1 MRRRRPTSYG
11 SGTHR
16 TIYRGRLP
24 RTLPGIPAPAGLT
37 GVRAAARDDPSS
49 PPAVRVGG
57 RGASPRPGL
66 GAATTY
72 VGIGTLI
79 SRVTGLL
86 RILVAIYAL
95 GYSNLSDSFNLANNT
110 PNIVHDL
117 VLGGI
122 LSATFVP
129 VFVSRLATRS
139 EAEAVDS
146 ISAVLT
152 LSACGLLVATVLLLL
167 AAPLIIDLYTIGS
180 HAPGLSAER
189 QVATSLLRLFSPQLL
204 AYGAISLMTAVLN
217 AIRRFSAPAFTPIL
231 NNLVA
236 IGVLFAF
243 AAVGHTHNL
252 AQVQHDHRLLL
263 LLGIGTTLGVVL
275 QALCLVPSVL
285 RCGLRLRFK
294 WRPSDPA
301 VREIATL
308 SGWTFGFVIA
318 NQIAVFVVSAIAVSI
333 GSATITAYTYAFTF
347 FQLPFGIVAV
357 SVMTTIAPVLASR
370 FTRGDKAGFAEQ
382 FGLGLRRM
390 LAGVLPAAVGYLLL
404 ARPAISLI
412 SRGAGSVHHSSGAQL
427 TASLLELL
435 ALGLPGYCTYLLA
448 IRAFQAMRDTRTPF
462 FLYLLENGLNIVL
475 AFGFRST
482 LGAKG
487 LALSLTVAYSVA
499 AVAALILL
507 RLRVG
512 GLGGFSVGRYLLRTV
527 ACSLIMAFVV
537 ALVLAGVGSNH
548 GLGLLV
554 RVVAGML
561 AGIAAYALAA
571 GLAGSFAGWQTARQ
585 KRGNTGKG
593 AHGRDKSHNRQRG

>member
-1 MRRRRPTSYG
+1 MG
-11 SGTHR
+11 G
-16 TIYRGRLP
+16 IARG
-24 RTLPGIPAPAGLT
+24 GA
-37 GVRAAARDDPSS
+37 
-49 PPAVRVGG
+49 
-57 RGASPRPGL
+57 GASPSLPRAGAAGGRQRPGL

-72 VGIGTLI
+72 VGIGTLV
-79 SRVTGLL
+79 SRVTGLV

-95 GYSNLSDSFNLANNT
+95 GFSSLSDSFNLANNT
-110 PNIVHDL
+110 PNIMHDL
-117 VLGGI
+117 VLGGV
-122 LSATFVP
+122 LTATFVP

-139 EAEAVDS
+139 EQEAVDS

-152 LSACGLLVATVLLLL
+152 LSVCGLVVATVLLFL
-167 AAPLIIDLYTIGS
+167 AAPVIIDLYTVGS
-180 HAPGLSAER
+180 HRPGIAAER
-189 QVATSLLRLFSPQLL
+189 QVATSLLRLFSPQLF

-217 AIRRFSAPAFTPIL
+217 AVRRFNAPAFTPIL

-243 AAVGHTHNL
+243 ASVGHTHNL
-252 AQVQHDHRLLL
+252 AEVHRDHRLLL
-263 LLGIGTTLGVVL
+263 LLGIGTTIGVVL
-275 QALCLVPSVL
+275 QAACLVPSVL
-285 RCGLRLRFK
+285 RCGLRPRLR

-318 NQIAVFVVSAIAVSI
+318 NQAAVFVVSAIAVSI

-390 LAGVLPAAVGYLLL
+390 LAGVVPAAVGYLLL

-412 SRGAGSVHHSSGAQL
+412 SRGAGSAHHSSGAHL

-448 IRAFQAMRDTRTPF
+448 IRAFQSMRDTRTPF
-462 FLYLLENGLNIVL
+462 LLYLLENGLNILL

-487 LALSLTVAYSVA
+487 LALSLSVAYSVA
-499 AVAALILL
+499 ALVALILL

-512 GLGGFSVGRYLLRTV
+512 GLGGFGVGRYLLRTV
-527 ACSLIMAFVV
+527 ACSLVMAFVV
-537 ALVLAGVGSNH
+537 ALVLAGVGSNQ
-548 GLGLLV
+548 GLGLFV
-554 RVVAGML
+554 RVSAAVVAG
-561 AGIAAYALAA
+561 IATYALAA
-571 GLAGSFAGWQTARQ
+571 GLAGSFAGWQTSRRR
-585 KRGNTGKG
+585 RGNTGGG
-593 AHGRDKSHNRQRG
+593 AHGRDTSRNR